1 MNVFLDLE
9 TIPAQ
14 SPEFLAQLMAEAAH
28 AAEQEASLVAP
39 PANYKS
45 AETIEKW
52 WAETGNAKRASILDS
67 SASTADAQYRKTS
80 LDGAYGQ
87 IAVIGYAID
96 DKEPRAIYV
105 QDYEN
110 PDAESTVIQQFY
122 AALTAHSSHRYPPKF
137 IGHNLVGFDL
147 RFLLQRS
154 FVTKSRPPMQIPFR
168 AKPWDQDKVF
178 DTMSEW
184 AGVGKTIS
192 LDKLC
197 NALGVKGKTEGID
210 GSKVWD
216 FVKAGRIAEVAEYC
230 KDDVRAARSC
240 YYRMSFSEI
249 ELVA

>member
-1 MNVFLDLE
+1 MNVFLDIE

-14 SPEFLAQLMAEAAH
+14 SPEFLAQLLEEATN
-28 AAEQEASLVAP
+28 AAEQEAASVTP

-45 AETIEKW
+45 ADTIEKW
-52 WAETGNAKRASILDS
+52 WEETGNAKRASIIESAAS
-67 SASTADAQYRKTS
+67 SADEQYRKTS

-87 IAVIGYAID
+87 IAVIGFAIND
-96 DKEPRAIYV
+96 EEPQAFYV
-105 QDYEN
+105 QDYDH
-110 PDAESTVIQQFY
+110 PDAEPSVISEFY
-122 AALTAHSSHRYPPKF
+122 ACISSKISGRDPMTF
-137 IGHNLVGFDL
+137 VGHHLIGFDL

-154 FVTKSRPPMQIPFR
+154 YVTNTRPPVQIPFR
-168 AKPWDQDKVF
+168 AKPWEQDKVF
-178 DTMSEW
+178 DTMTEW
-184 AGVGKTIS
+184 AGVGKTIR

-240 YYRMSFSEI
+240 YYRMNFC
-249 ELVA
+249 AQKAG